1 MNVLIINKEDKTLSS
16 LNIEIIKTLRGVF
29 SADEVVNTFSNFF
42 FNRLII
48 DVTALQNN
56 EDPNTYQKISV
67 GLPVDKIILLIPANS
82 RVASS
87 MFLSNLISL
96 GFYNFTTNTD
106 GIIYLLNNAN
116 TYNEVAHLHK
126 GGVPMTGKNENQ
138 PELVQQDNYSMGS
151 ARVIGF
157 KNLTDGAGATTLIYL
172 IKKELEERY
181 RLSVLCIEI
190 NKRDFVFFREA
201 NMISK
206 EKQNIASE
214 LLKARDYD
222 FVLVDLNDYTDNI
235 CDEVIYLLEA
245 SVIKLNKLMLRDRN
259 VFSKVRGE
267 KIILNKTVLTD
278 IDIREFS
285 KEANIKLFSVL
296 PPVND
301 RERPKEI
308 GQLVNQLGMTR

>member
-1 MNVLIINKEDKTLSS
+1 MNVLIINKEEKTLSA
-16 LNIEIIKTLRGVF
+16 LNIEIIKTLKGVF

-48 DVTALQNN
+48 DITALQNS

-67 GLPVDKIILLIPANS
+67 GLPVDKIILLIPTNS

-106 GIIYLLNNAN
+106 GIIYLLNNPN

-126 GGVPMTGKNENQ
+126 GGVPNPGGQ
-138 PELVQQDNYSMGS
+138 IPPELIQNDGYQMGFS
-151 ARVIGF
+151 RTIGF
-157 KNLTDGAGATTLIYL
+157 RNVTDGAGATTLIYL
-172 IKKELEERY
+172 IKKELEEKYRY
-181 RLSVLCIEI
+181 NVLCIEI
-190 NKRDFVFFREA
+190 NKRDFVFFREN

-206 EKQNIASE
+206 ERQNIAAE
-214 LLKARDYD
+214 LLRAKEYD

-235 CDEVIYLLEA
+235 CDEIIYLIEP
-245 SVIKLNKLMLRDRN
+245 SVIKLNKLMLRDRTI
-259 VFSKVRGE
+259 FSRIRGE
-267 KIILNKTVLTD
+267 KIILNKTVLSD
-278 IDIREFS
+278 IDVREFS
-285 KEANIKLFSVL
+285 KEANIKMFAVI

-301 RERPKEI
+301 RERPREI
-308 GQLVNQLGMTR
+308 SQLINQLGMTR

>member
-1 MNVLIINKEDKTLSS
+1 MNVLIINKEEKTLSA
-16 LNIEIIKTLRGVF
+16 LNIEIIKTLKGVF

-48 DVTALQNN
+48 DITALQNS

-67 GLPVDKIILLIPANS
+67 GLPVDKIILLIPTNS

-106 GIIYLLNNAN
+106 GIIYLLNNPN

-126 GGVPMTGKNENQ
+126 EGVPNPGGQTP
-138 PELVQQDNYSMGS
+138 PELIQNDGYQMGFS
-151 ARVIGF
+151 RIIGF
-157 KNLTDGAGATTLIYL
+157 RNVTDGAGATTLIYL

-181 RLSVLCIEI
+181 RYNVLCIEI
-190 NKRDFVFFREA
+190 NKRDFVFFREN

-206 EKQNIASE
+206 ERQNIAAE
-214 LLKARDYD
+214 LLRAKEYD

-235 CDEVIYLLEA
+235 CDEIIYLIEP
-245 SVIKLNKLMLRDRN
+245 SVIKLNKLMLRDRTI
-259 VFSKVRGE
+259 FSRIRGE
-267 KIILNKTVLTD
+267 KIILNKTVLSD
-278 IDIREFS
+278 IDVREFS
-285 KEANIKLFSVL
+285 KEANIKMFAVI

-301 RERPKEI
+301 RERPREI
-308 GQLVNQLGMTR
+308 SQLINQLGMTR

>member
-1 MNVLIINKEDKTLSS
+1 MNVLIINKEEKTLSA
-16 LNIEIIKTLRGVF
+16 LNIEIIKTLKGVF

-48 DVTALQNN
+48 DITALQNS

-67 GLPVDKIILLIPANS
+67 GLPVDKIILLIPTNS

-106 GIIYLLNNAN
+106 GIIYLLNNPN

-126 GGVPMTGKNENQ
+126 GGVPNPGGQTP
-138 PELVQQDNYSMGS
+138 PELIQNDGYQMGFS
-151 ARVIGF
+151 RIIGF
-157 KNLTDGAGATTLIYL
+157 RNVTDGAGATTLIYL

-181 RLSVLCIEI
+181 RYNVLCIEI
-190 NKRDFVFFREA
+190 NKRDFVFFREN

-206 EKQNIASE
+206 ERQNIAAE
-214 LLKARDYD
+214 LLRAKEYD

-235 CDEVIYLLEA
+235 CDEIIYLIEP
-245 SVIKLNKLMLRDRN
+245 SVIKLNKLMLRDRTI
-259 VFSKVRGE
+259 FSRIRGE
-267 KIILNKTVLTD
+267 KIILNKTVLSD
-278 IDIREFS
+278 IDVREFS
-285 KEANIKLFSVL
+285 KEANIKMFAVI

-301 RERPKEI
+301 RERPREI
-308 GQLVNQLGMTR
+308 SQLINQLGMTR